1 MSEKSIPTE
10 KLSLLLTAQDA
21 SFIYGEPRNGPLH
34 IGSLSFFKDQIP
46 NPEAVGSDRQPRRGW
61 LGLICWTRK
70 TAHEAT
76 RARRR
81 RGWIQAQVA

>member
-46 NPEAVGSDRQPRRGW
+46 NSRVQHPTVSNPF
-61 LGLICWTRK
+61 
-70 TAHEAT
+70 
-76 RARRR
+76 
-81 RGWIQAQVA
+81 